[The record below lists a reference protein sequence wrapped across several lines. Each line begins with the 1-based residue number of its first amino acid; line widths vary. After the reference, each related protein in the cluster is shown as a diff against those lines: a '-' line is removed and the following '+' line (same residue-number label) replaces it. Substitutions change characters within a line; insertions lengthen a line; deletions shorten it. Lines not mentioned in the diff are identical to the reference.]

1 MILTCDALTVSYEDV
16 VLENVSFS
24 VEAGDFVTIIGENG
38 GGKTTLCRAIL
49 GLLPLKKGKVYM
61 QGGLCIGYVPQK
73 NPVNSAFPASVEEI
87 VRSGLPNMFILSKSN
102 KEKVRHILSVLGID
116 DLRKKCFRA
125 LSGGQQKR
133 VLIARAMAACDGF
146 LLLDEPCA
154 GLDPHAQTE
163 LYAMLSDL
171 NKKEGVTILMVSHDI
186 QSAATVSN
194 KFLHIHKSVQYFG
207 PPHDFICSECGKRFL
222 GGNQNE

>member
-87 VRSGLPNMFILSKSN
+87 VRSGLPNAFILSKSN
-102 KEKVRHILSVLGID
+102 KEKVR
-116 DLRKKCFRA
+116 
-125 LSGGQQKR
+125 
-133 VLIARAMAACDGF
+133 
-146 LLLDEPCA
+146 
-154 GLDPHAQTE
+154 
-163 LYAMLSDL
+163 
-171 NKKEGVTILMVSHDI
+171 KKERASRIKPISSLFFSCYRGWAFPYCT
-186 QSAATVSN
+186 
-194 KFLHIHKSVQYFG
+194 
-207 PPHDFICSECGKRFL
+207 
-222 GGNQNE
+222 